1 MIPQAI
7 DLSRAYSRTTAYRK
21 VTPLLNLPFL
31 SRRWSADV
39 YMKCDQLQAI
49 GAFKIRGAA
58 NFALQLTKAQ
68 WTKGLIT
75 HSSGNHAQAVAYMAN
90 KLGTKARIVMP
101 ENSNKLKLNNAEK
114 WGAEITLCKATIED
128 RLMQAT
134 RIADETGGLIIPPF
148 DHEWIIAGQ
157 ATCAMEVFSQTSDVD
172 IFIAPLG
179 GGGLLAGSALAAKY
193 FSTNTRVIG
202 AEPEQ
207 AKDGYLGY
215 TSGVREKS
223 VKANTI
229 ADGLRTT
236 VGEIPFDIIKANVA
250 DIWLAEEAD
259 IVPWMYRIWEESKMI
274 IEPSSAVPFAA
285 LDTQSHKLKGKKIV
299 VAITGGNVDLTHL
312 P

>member
-1 MIPQAI
+1 MILQAI
-7 DLSRAYSRTTAYRK
+7 DLSRAYSRTIGYRK
-21 VTPLLNLPFL
+21 VTPLLKLHFL

-39 YMKCDQLQAI
+39 YMKCDQLQEI

-58 NFALQLTKAQ
+58 NFALQLTEAQ
-68 WTKGLIT
+68 LSRGLIT

-90 KLGTKARIVMP
+90 KLGTKAHIVMP
-101 ENSNKLKLNNAEK
+101 ENSNKLKLENAEK

-128 RLMQAT
+128 RLIQAN

-148 DHEWIIAGQ
+148 DHEWIVAGQ
-157 ATCAMEVFSQTSDVD
+157 ATCAMEVFSQTTDVD
-172 IFIAPLG
+172 IFVAPLG
-179 GGGLLAGSALAAKY
+179 GGGLLAGSALAAEY
-193 FSTNTRVIG
+193 FSAHTLVLG

-215 TSGVREKS
+215 KSGVREKN
-223 VKANTI
+223 VKADTV

-236 VGEIPFDIIKANVA
+236 VGEIPFSIIKESVA
-250 DIWLAEEAD
+250 DIWLADEAD

-285 LDTQSHKLKGKKIV
+285 LDKQSHKIKGKKIV
-299 VAITGGNVDLTHL
+299 VAITGGNVDLTQL